1 MTSRGRRPLLA
12 AGGHAVVCVSGQ
24 GLPAAG
30 SGSKAPR
37 PQGRLA
43 YLSLLIIG
51 LVLAA
56 GCSLQAGGV
65 PSVPAPGLTTTPG
78 GSATPRVSATPG
90 ASATRATPTVFAA
103 STPMHP
109 GFSPTGAMSVAR
121 AGQTATLLADGRVLI
136 AGGHDGSTTL
146 QSAELYDPASG
157 MFTPTGSM
165 TVARF
170 GQTATLLA
178 DGCVLIAGG
187 YDGSAVLTS
196 AETYDPANGTFSR
209 TGSMGQPHDGGTATL
224 LLDGDVLV
232 AGGVDPASPEQQ
244 GVPAAELYDPGTG
257 KFRTTGSMAEG
268 RYGQAATLLADGR
281 VLVPGGAGRPADLAS
296 AELYDPK
303 TGRFAATG
311 SMTQARYGLTATLLS
326 DDSVLVAGGWYERG
340 TVASAELYD
349 PKTGRFAAT
358 GSMEQSRSDHTA
370 TLLADG
376 RVLLAGGAE
385 NLVGPMGAGD
395 ILSSAETYDPQT
407 GKFSDA
413 GVMMQVRESHTAT
426 LLEDGSVLVVGGC
439 GDADQ
444 QVSVA
449 SAEIWR
455 P

>member
-121 AGQTATLLADGRVLI
+121 AGQTATLLADG
-136 AGGHDGSTTL
+136 
-146 QSAELYDPASG
+146 
-157 MFTPTGSM
+157 
-165 TVARF
+165 
-170 GQTATLLA
+170 
-178 DGCVLIAGG
+178 CVLIAGG

-281 VLVPGGAGRPADLAS
+281 VLVAGGAGRPADLAS

>member
-1 MTSRGRRPLLA
+1 
-12 AGGHAVVCVSGQ
+12 
-24 GLPAAG
+24 
-30 SGSKAPR
+30 
-37 PQGRLA
+37 
-43 YLSLLIIG
+43 
-51 LVLAA
+51 
-56 GCSLQAGGV
+56 
-65 PSVPAPGLTTTPG
+65 
-78 GSATPRVSATPG
+78 
-90 ASATRATPTVFAA
+90 
-103 STPMHP
+103 
-109 GFSPTGAMSVAR
+109 
-121 AGQTATLLADGRVLI
+121 
-136 AGGHDGSTTL
+136 
-146 QSAELYDPASG
+146 
-157 MFTPTGSM
+157 
-165 TVARF
+165 
-170 GQTATLLA
+170 
-178 DGCVLIAGG
+178 
-187 YDGSAVLTS
+187 
-196 AETYDPANGTFSR
+196 
-209 TGSMGQPHDGGTATL
+209 MGQPHDGGTATL